1 MGEPHPHAQLIR
13 DFHDHQN
20 RFYAGGDQEPVRAML
35 TPDVVWHVPGHSAIA
50 GEHRGRDQVLRYFA
64 KRRTLTNATFRIDVR
79 GVLADDQR
87 TVILATG
94 LLEHGGETFT
104 WRTIAIFRIA
114 EGKIAECWVIPHDQ
128 GAYDEIWSAA

>member
-1 MGEPHPHAQLIR
+1 LPITETHAQLIR

-64 KRRTLTNATFRIDVR
+64 ERRTLTNATFRIDVR

-94 LLEHGGETFT
+94 VLEHGGETFT
-104 WRTIAIFRIA
+104 WGTIAIFRIA

-128 GAYDEIWSAA
+128 GAYDEIWSAT